1 MKLLQDTHAT
11 MNFTNNGG
19 IVKLA
24 LWVLLFAMS
33 HYAFLDGKTLIANLA
48 VRAKGSDIEEG
59 GDNIGHDG
67 KTMMAKDHRNN
78 HAAAK
83 HELLMSC

>member
-11 MNFTNNGG
+11 SNFTNNGG

-33 HYAFLDGKTLIANLA
+33 HNTLLDGKTLIANLA

-67 KTMMAKDHRNN
+67 KTMMANKVHRNN
-78 HAAAK
+78 HHAAAK
-83 HELLMSC
+83 QLIS

>member
-11 MNFTNNGG
+11 SNFTNNGG

-33 HYAFLDGKTLIANLA
+33 HYALVDGKTLIANLA

-59 GDNIGHDG
+59 GENIGHDG
-67 KTMMAKDHRNN
+67 K
-78 HAAAK
+78 
-83 HELLMSC
+83 

>member
-1 MKLLQDTHAT
+1 LQDLL
-11 MNFTNNGG
+11 
-19 IVKLA
+19 KA
-24 LWVLLFAMS
+24 LKQTVQNQIDSIERFS
-33 HYAFLDGKTLIANLA
+33 VRKGDLIANFA

>member
-11 MNFTNNGG
+11 SNFTNNGG

-33 HYAFLDGKTLIANLA
+33 HYALLDGKTLIANLA

-59 GDNIGHDG
+59 RDNIGHDG
-67 KTMMAKDHRNN
+67 KNDNGEQGSQK
-78 HAAAK
+78 
-83 HELLMSC
+83 